1 MSIVPPLGVRGYL
14 FQQQTPQVS
23 KKKRYLFQLVESFF
37 LWTSGGVAVT
47 DSHPEPGSEEERRE
61 EGTGAYHGT
70 VTQKVSPA
78 FFSGVFLDLGQPKCA
93 NRDGWR
99 LSNRQNTR
107 GGGFFRAIFFLS
119 TANFQLK
126 IKEKNSAKK
135 DTVAPTNAGSDRVEI
150 ANNTFFVFYCFFS
163 KL

>member
-1 MSIVPPLGVRGYL
+1 MKKKIINRSILSEGKSIFSFLLKKKSSWLFSSDKMSIVPPLGVRGYL

-99 LSNRQNTR
+99 LSNRQNTS
-107 GGGFFRAIFFLS
+107 GGGFFRTIFF
-119 TANFQLK
+119 QL
-126 IKEKNSAKK
+126 
-135 DTVAPTNAGSDRVEI
+135 
-150 ANNTFFVFYCFFS
+150 
-163 KL
+163 